1 MNLSD
6 NTAVERD
13 GPEPKVG
20 LFYRWLPF
28 MRWTPSDPM
37 RLQAAEE
44 ELVSFMRT
52 PSDGFYV
59 NVGDVNGSPCRLWTR
74 VFSASNTDPSLAP
87 LVMMHGMGAGSGL
100 WALNIDSLATGQKRP
115 IVTVD
120 LPGFARS
127 SRQGEI

>member
-28 MRWTPSDPM
+28 MRWTPSDPAK
-37 RLQAAEE
+37 LQAAEE
-44 ELVSFMRT
+44 ELVRFMKT

-74 VFSASNTDPSLAP
+74 VFTARNT
-87 LVMMHGMGAGSGL
+87 V
-100 WALNIDSLATGQKRP
+100 
-115 IVTVD
+115 
-120 LPGFARS
+120 PGR
-127 SRQGEI
+127 EN

>member
-28 MRWTPSDPM
+28 MRWTPSDPVK
-37 RLQAAEE
+37 LQSAEE
-44 ELVSFMRT
+44 ELLSFLKT

-59 NVGDVNGSPCRLWTR
+59 NVGDVHGAPCRLWTR
-74 VFSASNTDPSLAP
+74 VFTAPNTDQGRDIKGISELLLLQLLLA
-87 LVMMHGMGAGSGL
+87 
-100 WALNIDSLATGQKRP
+100 
-115 IVTVD
+115 
-120 LPGFARS
+120 
-127 SRQGEI
+127 RQGVTLSVCPSGTSLSEADAGLY